1 MAHFA
6 LLLTFM
12 LLLATRARQRP
23 AWLVGSLALLGLNV
37 WLQTN
42 TLECWE
48 LLLPL
53 LGGDPA
59 SAVVDTGAR
68 VVDWISGGPLGLWVV
83 LSVRDWRRRLARAP
97 AHGTQVPRH
106 L

>member
-12 LLLATRARQRP
+12 LLLATRAQRRP
-23 AWLVGSLALLGLNV
+23 WVLGASLILLGLNV
-37 WLQTN
+37 WLQSN

-59 SAVVDTGAR
+59 SAVVDAGAR
-68 VVDWISGGPLGLWVV
+68 VVEWISGVPLALWLV
-83 LSVRDWRRRLARAP
+83 LGFRDWRRQLTQRPAR
-97 AHGTQVPRH
+97 GTQVPRH